1 LHRHVPRQRAA
12 FVGLLLRRLVGIQSR
27 AKHLCDFVVSLGGG
41 VLERIDLITLR
52 RQSQIG
58 AGGDQDQHGVCVAAR
73 SIAQDDRLVQRGPT
87 QVIDVVDLDV
97 GLCQAARDVGVTAVR
112 RTDQPGAVE
121 RVLGVDVRAVS
132 ALGSAAP
139 GSPRWW
145 R

>member
-1 LHRHVPRQRAA
+1 
-12 FVGLLLRRLVGIQSR
+12 
-27 AKHLCDFVVSLGGG
+27 
-41 VLERIDLITLR
+41 
-52 RQSQIG
+52 
-58 AGGDQDQHGVCVAAR
+58 
-73 SIAQDDRLVQRGPT
+73 VQRGPT